1 MRLANAAHT
10 GRPWRIHDIAAGFEL
25 EDVWLI
31 RTPGAGRED
40 FSAVLAAMRDAGGG
54 PLPLRLLLAVRW
66 KLGALFGWDGPSAGV
81 GGRVPSLC
89 DRLPADLRRAPRGSD
104 AGLAPFSPVYAL
116 DDECALELANR
127 TVHAVMHL
135 AWAPAAGGGHE
146 LRMAVLVRPDG
157 LLGRC
162 YMAAIT
168 PFRRAL
174 VLPAFVR
181 RLERAWRER
190 AAGVL
195 ESVVGTG
202 DLPPSVRA
210 LSSLPVVDYADHFA
224 LATDALATDAADA
237 GATAE
242 RWARAMFGD
251 VPGAAERFIWRGLL
265 GLRLVPGRSPATV
278 AGWRIAARGD
288 DWIRLETA
296 SWFLTANLVVR
307 AADGRVSLTTL
318 LRHDRRLGRVVW
330 PPLSAIHRRLA
341 PEVLRDAAAR
351 MTRGG
356 VR

>member
-10 GRPWRIHDIAAGFEL
+10 GRPWRIHDIAGDFEL
-25 EDVWLI
+25 EDVWVI

-40 FSAVLAAMRDAGGG
+40 FSAVLAAMRDSSGG
-54 PLPLRLLLAVRW
+54 PLPLRLLLAARW
-66 KLGALFGWDGPSAGV
+66 KLGALFGWDRASAGV
-81 GGRVPSLC
+81 GRRVPSLRE
-89 DRLPADLRRAPRGSD
+89 RLPADLRRAPHDSD
-104 AGLAPFSPVYAL
+104 AGLAPFSPVYVL

-146 LRMAVLVRPDG
+146 LRMAVLVRPNG

-162 YMAAIT
+162 YMAAIM
-168 PFRRAL
+168 PFRRTL

-190 AAGVL
+190 DAGVL
-195 ESVVGTG
+195 EFAIGTG
-202 DLPPSVRA
+202 GIPPSVRA

-224 LATDALATDAADA
+224 LAGDAVATEA

-251 VPGAAERFIWRGLL
+251 VPSAGERFIWRGLL
-265 GLRLVPGRSPATV
+265 GLRLARGRSPATV
-278 AGWRIAARGD
+278 AGWRITARGD

-318 LRHDRRLGRVVW
+318 LRYDRGLGRVVW

-341 PEVLRDAAAR
+341 PGLLRGAAAR